1 MDDGFKVNN
10 GVGLATESFTE
21 EEVDRLKFVLENK
34 FDLLV
39 SKNPRKTN
47 SSINR
52 FRLFISAKSR
62 NKLHSLVMP
71 YFIPEMLYKLRATF
85 TFEFSI
91 IITFF
96 NNYLKKEKE
105 VKDAFSRE

>member
-71 YFIPEMLYKLRATF
+71 YFIPEMLYKL
-85 TFEFSI
+85 
-91 IITFF
+91 
-96 NNYLKKEKE
+96 NL
-105 VKDAFSRE
+105 